1 VLLTDE
7 RAHGV
12 AESAHTASQKQ
23 TAARSAAP
31 QRGILVPL
39 ALTQFVASFAGS
51 NMNVAISNITQD
63 LNTTVHGVQTAITLF
78 LLCMAALMIPG
89 SKLTD
94 IWGRKRCLIG
104 GLVIYGTG
112 AVIAALAPALAVLI
126 IGYSAFEGV
135 GSALMIPPIY
145 ILATMAFG
153 DVQSRA
159 RAFGAI
165 SGAGGIGAATG
176 PLIGGLI
183 TTAISWRV
191 SFLLQAAIVAAIIV
205 LTLRLTDPVAP
216 DPSRRFDI
224 WGGVLCAV
232 GMSFVVIGILQAGNN
247 NVLLVVFLLV
257 GAGFSLWFFLHV
269 RSMERAGAEPLLSMA
284 LFRSRVSNLGLVTQ
298 NIQWLLMMGSSLTIT
313 LFLQTVRHFSAI
325 KTGVIFT
332 ASTAGLL
339 VASAAQQRLARNYRQ
354 RTLII
359 AGFIVA
365 IAGVGLLLAF
375 ALANDTTSVWW
386 FVPGLLLFGLGVGAM
401 LTPSV
406 NIVQSAFPEE
416 KQGEISGLSR
426 SVSNLGSSMG
436 TAIAGT
442 ILVAD
447 LGSGPRSSYQVAM
460 IALTLLALVGLAA
473 AIALPGGAE
482 EPAGAGRPSARKTGA
497 TAMRAG

>member
-1 VLLTDE
+1 M
-7 RAHGV
+7 
-12 AESAHTASQKQ
+12 AENAQTASQKQ
-23 TAARSAAP
+23 TADRSDAP
-31 QRGILVPL
+31 QRGILLPL

-51 NMNVAISNITQD
+51 NMNVAINNITKD

-104 GLVIYGTG
+104 GLAVYGTG

-126 IGYSAFEGV
+126 VGYSVFEGV

-145 ILATMAFG
+145 ILATMVFG

-183 TTAISWRV
+183 TTTISWRV

-205 LTLRLTDPVAP
+205 LTLRLTDPAAP
-216 DPSRRFDI
+216 DPTRRFDI
-224 WGGVLCAV
+224 TGAVLCAV
-232 GMSFVVIGILQAGNN
+232 GMFFIVIGILQAGNN
-247 NVLLVVFLLV
+247 NVLLVVFLAV
-257 GAGFSLWFFLHV
+257 GAVFLLWFFLHV
-269 RSMERAGAEPLLSMA
+269 RATERAGREPLLSLG

-298 NIQWLLMMGSSLTIT
+298 NVQWLLLMGSSFTIT
-313 LFLQTVRHFSAI
+313 VFLQTVRHFSAI

-332 ASTAGLL
+332 ASTIGVL
-339 VASAAQQRLARNYRQ
+339 VSSVAQQRLARKYQQ

-359 AGFIVA
+359 AGFVVA
-365 IAGVGLLLAF
+365 IAGIGLLLWF
-375 ALANDTTSVWW
+375 ALANDTASVWW
-386 FVPGLLLFGLGVGAM
+386 FVPGLLLFGLGVGGM

-406 NIVQSAFPEE
+406 NIVQSAFPEQ

-447 LGSGPRSSYQVAM
+447 LGSGPRSSYQIAM
-460 IALTLLALVGLAA
+460 IALALLALVGLGA
-473 AIALPGGAE
+473 AIVLPLSSG
-482 EPAGAGRPSARKTGA
+482 PD
-497 TAMRAG
+497 